1 MYLDNDRMHNSKVS
15 IVELECCCT
24 MYLLTFLKG
33 VFCDLLKLMSY
44 LCTFQ
49 AYISSN
55 CQEPVDQIFCLCK
68 EGARIRKK
76 CLPDIVF
83 LNTMPL
89 LKALS
94 SNNGN

>member
-1 MYLDNDRMHNSKVS
+1 MYFDDDRMHNSKVLV
-15 IVELECCCT
+15 VELKCT
-24 MYLLTFLKG
+24 YILTFLKR

-76 CLPDIVF
+76 CLPDIVL

-89 LKALS
+89 LKTLS